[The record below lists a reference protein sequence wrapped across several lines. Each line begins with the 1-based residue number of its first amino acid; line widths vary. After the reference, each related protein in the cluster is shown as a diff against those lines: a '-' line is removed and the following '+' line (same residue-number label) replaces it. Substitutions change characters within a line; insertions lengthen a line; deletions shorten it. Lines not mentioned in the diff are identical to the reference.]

1 VRQFASTALNNS
13 CVKKGPTKINTT
25 KYTTKLGEWASR
37 TSYIMCAQ
45 PVCTKE
51 EEDEKMEESMGRRR
65 VRVCRGMQRILNRIE
80 KTDIY
85 LLIG

>member
-1 VRQFASTALNNS
+1 MR
-13 CVKKGPTKINTT
+13 
-25 KYTTKLGEWASR
+25 
-37 TSYIMCAQ
+37 AQ

-80 KTDIY
+80 KADIY